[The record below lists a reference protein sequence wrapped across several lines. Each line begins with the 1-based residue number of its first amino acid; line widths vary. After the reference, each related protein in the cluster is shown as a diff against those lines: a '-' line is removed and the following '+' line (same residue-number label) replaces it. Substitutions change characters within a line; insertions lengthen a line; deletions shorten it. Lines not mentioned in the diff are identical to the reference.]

1 MKDLNEVYVGIDSSK
16 FELEVAVHPLGEH
29 RVFENSEAGLSA
41 LASWLGAW
49 PVSRVVLEASGGVEA
64 LALWRLR
71 QAGLSVFRVNPR
83 RVRDFARAI
92 GRLAKND
99 KIDACVLAH
108 YASVT
113 ELPEAVAPDEDR
125 EALGELLSL
134 RESIQKD
141 IEAFD
146 ARQRAC
152 VQSAAKHSCQLLI
165 EALHAER
172 EHLEREILARLRA
185 APKLYA
191 RYRRLRRVPG
201 IGPLNAAALVA
212 WLPELGCRN
221 RRTIAAL
228 VGVAPYDDDSAGRRG
243 KRRIQGGRPKLRRLL
258 FMAALSACRY
268 NPPLAAL
275 YNRLLAEGKDKKVAI
290 VAVIRKM
297 LTRLNAM
304 LRDNTEWSPAT

>member
-29 RVFENSEAGLSA
+29 RVFENSEAGLAA

-99 KIDACVLAH
+99 KIDAFVLAH
-108 YASVT
+108 YASVA
-113 ELPEAVAPDEDR
+113 EPAEAVAPDEDR

-134 RESIQKD
+134 RASIQKD
-141 IEAFD
+141 IEAFE
-146 ARQRAC
+146 ARRLAC
-152 VQSAAKHSCQLLI
+152 VQSAAKRSCQFVI
-165 EALHAER
+165 ETLHAER
-172 EHLEREILARLRA
+172 QQLEQEILARLRA
-185 APKLYA
+185 APALHA
-191 RYRRLRRVPG
+191 RYRRLSQVPG

-212 WLPELGCRN
+212 WLPELGCRS

-228 VGVAPYDDDSAGRRG
+228 VGVAPYDDDSARRRG

-258 FMAALSACRY
+258 FMAALSACRC

-275 YNRLLAEGKDKKVAI
+275 YDRLLAEGKDKKVAI
-290 VAVIRKM
+290 VAVIRKL

-304 LRDNTEWSPAT
+304 LRDNTEWNPAT